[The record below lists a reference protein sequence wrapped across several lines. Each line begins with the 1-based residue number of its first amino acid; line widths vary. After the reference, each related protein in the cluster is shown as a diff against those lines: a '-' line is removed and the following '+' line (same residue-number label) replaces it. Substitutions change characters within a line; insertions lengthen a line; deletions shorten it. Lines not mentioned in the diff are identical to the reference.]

1 MYQISK
7 PGRWLP
13 IRMPI
18 FLTSVMEPVR
28 ETCYF
33 AFPSFL
39 TTFFLTVDI
48 FPVTNW
54 QKSVQLTI
62 SLVWKNSFVLWFEGK
77 QDNRINIQV
86 YIS

>member
-7 PGRWLP
+7 PGRWFP
-13 IRMPI
+13 IRIPI

-48 FPVTNW
+48 FPVTN
-54 QKSVQLTI
+54 
-62 SLVWKNSFVLWFEGK
+62 
-77 QDNRINIQV
+77 
-86 YIS
+86 